1 MRRPK
6 PCDSL
11 PLPKTAAGAEC
22 RAALAGHTAGQV
34 PPSAVPA
41 AALTTAVGAI
51 ALKIATLAAV
61 ASALRPPLTIASGTI
76 GATAIPRTLS
86 GTLPPIWPPTRTVTP
101 AGTIG
106 TAGKTGALSCVLA
119 LSSTATVLA
128 LAILMPVLTAHLL
141 ARALSLAL
149 AILIPVLISHLPARA
164 WPLSRTRQGLLL
176 RLSRAG
182 GRACCQRSLTAR
194 SERSKD
200 CKGKWNKRI
209 HSLLLQQRFNPCP
222 DAPTRPSVGH

>member
-1 MRRPK
+1 VRRPK
-6 PCDSL
+6 PYDSL
-11 PLPKTAAGAEC
+11 PLPKTAAGSEC
-22 RAALAGHTAGQV
+22 RAALAGHSAGQV

-86 GTLPPIWPPTRTVTP
+86 GTLPPIWPPARTVTP

-106 TAGKTGALSCVLA
+106 TAGRTGTLSCVPA

-141 ARALSLAL
+141 ARALTWSLALAL
-149 AILIPVLISHLPARA
+149 AILIPVLMSHLLARA
-164 WPLSRTRQGLLL
+164 LPLSRTRQGLLL
-176 RLSRAG
+176 RLIRAG
-182 GRACCQRSLTAR
+182 GRACCQRRLTTR
-194 SERSKD
+194 GERSKD
-200 CKGKWNKRI
+200 CK
-209 HSLLLQQRFNPCP
+209 
-222 DAPTRPSVGH
+222 

>member
-1 MRRPK
+1 M
-6 PCDSL
+6 
-11 PLPKTAAGAEC
+11 
-22 RAALAGHTAGQV
+22 
-34 PPSAVPA
+34 
-41 AALTTAVGAI
+41 
-51 ALKIATLAAV
+51 
-61 ASALRPPLTIASGTI
+61 
-76 GATAIPRTLS
+76 
-86 GTLPPIWPPTRTVTP
+86 PPICPPTRTVTP

-106 TAGKTGALSCVLA
+106 TAGITGALSCVLA

-141 ARALSLAL
+141 ARALTLSLAL
-149 AILIPVLISHLPARA
+149 AILIPVLMPHLMARA

-182 GRACCQRSLTAR
+182 GRACCRRSLTTR

-209 HSLLLQQRFNPCP
+209 HGLLLQQRFNPCP
-222 DAPTRPSVGH
+222 MLPADPLSGIEKKQWPGKTAPPCTAPASPATATIPRQNRAASLGRR

>member
-6 PCDSL
+6 PYHSL
-11 PLPKTAAGAEC
+11 PLPKAAAGAER
-22 RAALAGHTAGQV
+22 RAALAGHSAGQA

-61 ASALRPPLTIASGTI
+61 AAALRPPLTIASGTI
-76 GATAIPRTLS
+76 GATAIHRTLS
-86 GTLPPIWPPTRTVTP
+86 GTLPPICPPTRTVTP

-106 TAGKTGALSCVLA
+106 TAGITGALSCVLA
-119 LSSTATVLA
+119 LSSTATALA
-128 LAILMPVLTAHLL
+128 PAILMPVLPAHLL
-141 ARALSLAL
+141 ARTLTLSLAL
-149 AILIPVLISHLPARA
+149 AILIPVLMSHLLART
-164 WPLSRTRQGLLL
+164 WPLSRTRQSLLL

-182 GRACCQRSLTAR
+182 GRACCQRSLTTR
-194 SERSKD
+194 SERSED

-209 HSLLLQQRFNPCP
+209 HGLLLQ
-222 DAPTRPSVGH
+222 